1 MKRHA
6 PLLIALLAGLVL
18 QLPAFSQTTKSI
30 IVLDFED
37 KGLRRP
43 DFELAVWLPAQLQK
57 ALVAS
62 SYITVVER
70 HKLNEV
76 LKEHALSQTGIID
89 ESTAIKV
96 GKLIGA
102 QKILMGE
109 FEYGANGK
117 YALSARLVD
126 IEGGRVEGQWLAA
139 DIARKKIKAFVAEVA
154 SGVNAK
160 MRNLLAL
167 ENIARLENPAAPFQI
182 KLATAKESFL
192 LDELVT
198 FTITA
203 ERSCYVQLFD
213 IGASG
218 KIHLLFPNKLQPN
231 NFIKAGETI
240 RIENI
245 KASPPAGM
253 ETVKAIATLDSV
265 SLGEMVDLV
274 SAPATF
280 QILGED
286 VEKFSRD
293 LEIMIS
299 PLAKDRWTAA
309 RLAFEIKEK

>member
-1 MKRHA
+1 MKKPV
-6 PLLIALLAGLVL
+6 PLLLALLASLVL
-18 QLPAFSQTTKSI
+18 QLPVFSQATKTI

-37 KGLRRP
+37 QGFRRS
-43 DFELAVWLPAQLQK
+43 DFELAVWLPAQIQK

-62 SYITVVER
+62 PYITVVER

-76 LKEHALSQTGIID
+76 LKEHALSQTGVID

-109 FEYGANGK
+109 FEYGVNGK

-126 IEGGRVEGQWLAA
+126 IERGRVEGQWLAA
-139 DIARKKIKAFVAEVA
+139 DLEQKKIKTFVEEVA

-160 MRNLLAL
+160 MKNLLAL
-167 ENIARLENPAAPFQI
+167 EKIVRLENPSAPFQI
-182 KLATAKESFL
+182 TIATTKESFL

-198 FTITA
+198 FTLTA
-203 ERSCYVQLFD
+203 DRNCYVHLFD

-265 SLGEMVDLV
+265 SFGEMIDLV

-280 QILGED
+280 QALGED

-293 LEIMIS
+293 LEIVVS

-309 RLAFEIKEK
+309 RLAFEIEEK